1 MTNLSQVRVDSR
13 SKVPLGNSDRSNCL
27 YWCRIQRHL
36 SELHKLPGRRFAG
49 RTWRCE
55 AGMSSDSDQQVDTY
69 SLYAASAVSAN
80 TFLRSLF
87 ASGLPLAARPMFH
100 RMGVGPACSVLGGV
114 ACLALPVP
122 FIFMKY
128 GLRLRKMSKFAP
140 VPED

>member
-1 MTNLSQVRVDSR
+1 MATAFI
-13 SKVPLGNSDRSNCL
+13 G
-27 YWCRIQRHL
+27 
-36 SELHKLPGRRFAG
+36 AG
-49 RTWRCE
+49 FNVIFQN
-55 AGMSSDSDQQVDTY
+55 AINYLVDTY

-87 ASGLPLAARPMFH
+87 ASGLPLAARPMFLK
-100 RMGVGPACSVLGGV
+100 MGVGPACSVLGGV

-122 FIFMKY
+122 FLFMKY